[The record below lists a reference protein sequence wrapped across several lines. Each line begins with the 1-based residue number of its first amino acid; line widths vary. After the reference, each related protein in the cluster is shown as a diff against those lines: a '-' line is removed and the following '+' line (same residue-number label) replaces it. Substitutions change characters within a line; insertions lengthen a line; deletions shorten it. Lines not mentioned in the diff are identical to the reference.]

1 MIIDIRKKFKR
12 MRKSS
17 TLSTEEIEKQMQRV
31 VAYLSLEKKANEI
44 KKKKK

>member
-17 TLSTEEIEKQMQRV
+17 AITTEEIEKQMQRV
-31 VAYLSLEKKANEI
+31 AAYLQLQKTANEI
-44 KKKKK
+44 AMQRK